1 MQQSNGG
8 PRIKLNRN
16 AFKLEQGLVPKK
28 RRLTRLSVSGCNDS
42 VASVH
47 ATDSKE
53 SAASSGSVPHEPAS
67 PGPQDA
73 HQQEPSR
80 VTCYKQGLPMSY
92 TSEPRRATCTLA
104 DCNRNNN
111 NNTLRRK
118 QIRCHVHLALRFC
131 GSEKSAKISEGQQRV
146 SYTVSRYVNRV
157 NTSSSSEDVIEP
169 NAGSEGKSVAN
180 QGVSRS
186 GVNTEETRLG
196 APVKKDGQAACL
208 RSNFNRKAGLRKHFG
223 SISRLGSGRQVK
235 RSVKNACC
243 ALCGDVK
250 YTPPAPKKLAHACK
264 AGSRHPSQPRRLEQS
279 VVYPVAQAKMTT
291 RLIIWFRRHLNVKL
305 CDIAHVFDVTSRDFS
320 CILPAV
326 LLQKMKHKK
335 VKCFSKEFRS
345 LMRLDS
351 QGSGNCG
358 KWIGN
363 QSWEVCTTTNS
374 CASLSSGNQVL
385 GFSVGDWKLDVAED
399 IEGLS
404 ESSNKNALRMPDCE
418 RIRLSPA
425 VGTACVLLKPGAA
438 QHCIE
443 TADYGAEGSRMASE
457 VQEDKTAPVHRVPP
471 LFLRRVH
478 ACNGISSS
486 QNLQH
491 VDLSDKY
498 IVSETDTSD
507 RCLVENGLNARPE
520 GDDDCPDCFSCQRTT
535 AYVAKPQFSCA
546 RTYRSWPF
554 PRNGHSCKMM
564 PLVRTGPRWIVNTD
578 ASEGTNYVIDNMQV
592 GFITTSEYSVEKN
605 MKESVIGFEPHD
617 GSVLVQN
624 SQVLVQPTTQFDQV
638 FDSATPKETSKDQSE
653 GHKNPVKDLTSVS
666 TDGECTKHNC
676 TVFQQDPSSLG
687 SVHVSDSQPVE
698 VMNTNTLMVSPVASI
713 STMDIKSVD
722 LADSSINRAQSS
734 MSSGCLE
741 DNENGTENP
750 LPDLQQSAFQTS
762 HIQHSREEPQT
773 PTVMVHY
780 SVEPKP
786 PSTIMS
792 QSNEEQI
799 CDPDIENRSPCS
811 LNILYTNTTEESTS
825 SRTCTGSS
833 TQDTPFKSPTNR
845 DFLSSSDKD
854 FRSMCPAER
863 SEEGATECSLLQD
876 EMRKIDKANRS
887 PSPPPIPEG
896 SVVTG
901 NDLDVMRAYE
911 DDAIVLDVIQD
922 DPDLFGDIAMSS
934 VGTAS
939 KANPAA
945 LQRGKNTCMQTDKTS
960 LVRRPGRIVWGL
972 ETKRKTVQT
981 GGDVHVENNDDFCRG
996 EVDKLAMS
1004 SKSQLT
1010 YGTDCAPLTPVVQK
1024 EQMVPDFN
1032 NNLNNIQT
1040 ADLYVNTVN
1049 PGWTWPEGDA
1059 HNNVHT
1065 TSGKDINIVRPSLPS
1080 YCRYYFSEHHTC
1092 LRSICWFL
1100 HAPRKDD
1107 EKFCMDIVQKFCC
1120 VGNPP
1125 LVQRAAEI
1133 FVSYY
1138 RASSPAVSFSENVV
1152 KQLLSSLLSLALLK
1166 DLVAVINTLLTH
1178 KRLPPPELVMALYEH
1193 VRERGTINFVP
1204 ELIHLTSKIT
1214 EAGCVFSVEQC
1225 EMMQLHLE
1233 FLHVARH
1240 QMDVFCA
1247 VKCRALATNPHTAE
1261 LSELAQAVVQVELCK
1276 QQEDWHTLAHV
1287 FCTVCGGRYS
1297 AGELS
1302 RFCCCVTMALL
1313 KDTKDKLTLPYEP
1326 FAESVWQEVPT
1337 DEMIKSFLGR
1347 VGVSLMFNYY
1357 RAQDWTKGLKL
1368 LYVMDRLQMEFT
1380 VLKGLFSSE
1389 NGASRCQLITIATE
1403 LFINNGSIEGAL
1415 NLLKA
1420 NEWFVSSSVWPC
1432 DQADLQNR
1440 KRVLTLLADK
1450 TSYRDT
1456 LEVLTNLPGL
1466 KQPIDGVQA
1475 SEYNT
1480 MFNAHLRRCVMSHV
1494 LPVGADTLEFMLTQG
1509 IQLDTTELQ
1518 QLIHKLGKQNSWS
1531 RARTLFKRAYSAGY
1545 YSGVVWEEDSLAL
1558 PCCLTEIEMT
1568 LAFEMFVACICTSFK
1583 NPIDSSRPLIITLK
1597 RRSGH
1602 EVAMESVYLAAGCR
1616 LLSAALIPNPKL
1628 NIRYTAASQEQEQLF
1643 NLDRGSAAKWF
1654 SHNRSW
1660 ARGLWENSH
1669 TLKKAETAFQ

>member
-1 MQQSNGG
+1 MFS
-8 PRIKLNRN
+8 
-16 AFKLEQGLVPKK
+16 
-28 RRLTRLSVSGCNDS
+28 
-42 VASVH
+42 
-47 ATDSKE
+47 
-53 SAASSGSVPHEPAS
+53 
-67 PGPQDA
+67 
-73 HQQEPSR
+73 
-80 VTCYKQGLPMSY
+80 
-92 TSEPRRATCTLA
+92 
-104 DCNRNNN
+104 
-111 NNTLRRK
+111 
-118 QIRCHVHLALRFC
+118 
-131 GSEKSAKISEGQQRV
+131 
-146 SYTVSRYVNRV
+146 
-157 NTSSSSEDVIEP
+157 
-169 NAGSEGKSVAN
+169 KSVI
-180 QGVSRS
+180 
-186 GVNTEETRLG
+186 
-196 APVKKDGQAACL
+196 
-208 RSNFNRKAGLRKHFG
+208 H
-223 SISRLGSGRQVK
+223 
-235 RSVKNACC
+235 
-243 ALCGDVK
+243 
-250 YTPPAPKKLAHACK
+250 
-264 AGSRHPSQPRRLEQS
+264 
-279 VVYPVAQAKMTT
+279 
-291 RLIIWFRRHLNVKL
+291 
-305 CDIAHVFDVTSRDFS
+305 
-320 CILPAV
+320 
-326 LLQKMKHKK
+326 HK
-335 VKCFSKEFRS
+335 
-345 LMRLDS
+345 
-351 QGSGNCG
+351 G
-358 KWIGN
+358 
-363 QSWEVCTTTNS
+363 
-374 CASLSSGNQVL
+374 GNQVL

-981 GGDVHVENNDDFCRG
+981 GGDVHVENNDDFCRAG